1 MTQMSEN
8 EKNYLEQ
15 SDDLQSEDKRMENSV
30 ALEVKNLQVL
40 YGDKHVVHDVSMK
53 FPANKITAMIGA
65 SGSGKST
72 LLRSLNRMNDD
83 LATVKGE
90 INFHDLNINQPKV
103 NVYRIR
109 QQIGMVFQQPTPFPL
124 SIYENVIYGLRLAGV
139 KDRQI
144 LDQRVEESLRQAA
157 LWEEVK
163 DHLKESALA
172 LSGGQQQRLCIARTL
187 AVQPEIILMDEPTSA
202 LDPVSTSQI
211 EDTLVQLKEK
221 FTIIMVTHN
230 MQQAS
235 RSADWTAFM
244 HQGKLIEF
252 NQTADIFM
260 NPQQQQTADYLSG
273 KFG

>member
-1 MTQMSEN
+1 
-8 EKNYLEQ
+8 
-15 SDDLQSEDKRMENSV
+15 MENSV

-172 LSGGQQQRLCIARTL
+172 LSGGQQQRLCIARAL
-187 AVQPEIILMDEPTSA
+187 AVQPAIILMDEPTSA

-211 EDTLVQLKEK
+211 EETLVQLKEK

>member
-1 MTQMSEN
+1 
-8 EKNYLEQ
+8 
-15 SDDLQSEDKRMENSV
+15 
-30 ALEVKNLQVL
+30 
-40 YGDKHVVHDVSMK
+40 
-53 FPANKITAMIGA
+53 MIGA

-90 INFHDLNINQPKV
+90 INFHDLNVNQPKV

>member
-1 MTQMSEN
+1 
-8 EKNYLEQ
+8 
-15 SDDLQSEDKRMENSV
+15 
-30 ALEVKNLQVL
+30 
-40 YGDKHVVHDVSMK
+40 
-53 FPANKITAMIGA
+53 
-65 SGSGKST
+65 
-72 LLRSLNRMNDD
+72 MNDD

-124 SIYENVIYGLRLAGV
+124 SIYENVIYGLRLARV

-252 NQTADIFM
+252 NQTTDIFM

>member
-1 MTQMSEN
+1 
-8 EKNYLEQ
+8 
-15 SDDLQSEDKRMENSV
+15 
-30 ALEVKNLQVL
+30 
-40 YGDKHVVHDVSMK
+40 MK

-252 NQTADIFM
+252 NQTTDIFM

>member
-1 MTQMSEN
+1 
-8 EKNYLEQ
+8 
-15 SDDLQSEDKRMENSV
+15 MENQT
-30 ALEVKNLQVL
+30 ALEVKNLEVFYGPKQV
-40 YGDKHVVHDVSMK
+40 VFDVNMK
-53 FPANKITAMIGA
+53 FPKNQITAMIGA

-72 LLRSLNRMNDD
+72 VLRSLNRMNDD
-83 LATVKGE
+83 LATVNGE
-90 INFHDLNINQPKV
+90 INFHDLNVNDPKV
-103 NVYRIR
+103 NVYRVR
-109 QQIGMVFQQPTPFPL
+109 QRIGMVFQQPTPFPL
-124 SIYENVIYGLRLAGV
+124 SIYENVIYGLRLAGE
-139 KDRQI
+139 KDKQV
-144 LDQRVEESLRQAA
+144 LDQRVEESLKQAA

-163 DHLKESALA
+163 DQLHESALA

-235 RSADWTAFM
+235 RAADYTAFM
-244 HQGKLIEF
+244 HQGHLIEF
-252 NQTADIFM
+252 DKTSKIFM
-260 NPQQQQTADYLSG
+260 NPQEQKTADYLSG

>member
-1 MTQMSEN
+1 MA
-8 EKNYLEQ
+8 EQ
-15 SDDLQSEDKRMENSV
+15 I
-30 ALEVKNLQVL
+30 ALEVKDLHVAYGEKQV
-40 YGDKHVVHDVSMK
+40 VQDVSLK
-53 FPANKITAMIGA
+53 FPARQITAMIGA

-72 LLRSLNRMNDD
+72 VLRSLNRMNDD
-83 LATVKGE
+83 LATVTGA
-90 INFHDLNINQPKV
+90 INFQGLNINQPDV
-103 NVYRIR
+103 NVYRVR

-124 SIYENVIYGLRLAGV
+124 SIYENVIYGLRLAGER
-139 KDRQI
+139 DRQV

-157 LWEEVK
+157 LWDEVK
-163 DHLKESALA
+163 DQLKESALA

-187 AVQPEIILMDEPTSA
+187 AVRPEIILMDEPTSA

-211 EDTLVQLKEK
+211 EDTLVQLKEQ

-244 HQGKLIEF
+244 HQGRLVEF
-252 NQTADIFM
+252 GPTSQIFM
-260 NPQQQQTADYLSG
+260 NPQEEQTADYLSG